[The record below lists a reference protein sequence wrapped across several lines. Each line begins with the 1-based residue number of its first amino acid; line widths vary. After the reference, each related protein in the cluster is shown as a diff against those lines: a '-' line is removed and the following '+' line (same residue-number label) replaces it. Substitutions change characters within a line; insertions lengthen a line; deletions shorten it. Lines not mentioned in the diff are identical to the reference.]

1 MLGLLKAIL
10 KPKEPAKHNLSAS
23 TSAIMVGLLLLERDS
38 ALYSSQDTMR

>member
-23 TSAIMVGLLLLERDS
+23 TSAIINCIQRDHNIMH
-38 ALYSSQDTMR
+38 AGVA